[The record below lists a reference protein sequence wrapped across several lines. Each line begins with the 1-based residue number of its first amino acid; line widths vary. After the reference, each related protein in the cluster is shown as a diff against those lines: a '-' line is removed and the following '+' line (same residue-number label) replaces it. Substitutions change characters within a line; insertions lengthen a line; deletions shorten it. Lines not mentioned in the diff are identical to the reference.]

1 MPRILLADDD
11 LTQLHLQQQVLEA
24 AGHQVDVAPTPS
36 LTLRHVMR
44 SAPDLVIMDLR
55 FPDGSAL
62 PDAREGLLLI
72 RRIRE
77 LGCHAPVIVLSG
89 WPDDLHG
96 QPEEGMVSHVM
107 VKPVKMRVLLAAIG
121 ELVG

>member
-1 MPRILLADDD
+1 MSRILLADDD
-11 LTQLHLQQQVLEA
+11 LAQLSLQKLVLETE
-24 AGHQVDVAPTPS
+24 GHQVDVAPTFS
-36 LTLRHVMR
+36 LALRHAMR

-55 FPDGSAL
+55 FPNGSAK

-77 LGCHAPVIVLSG
+77 AGCRAPLIVLSG
-89 WPDDLHG
+89 WPDEIYG
-96 QPEEGMVSHVM
+96 QPEERLVSRVLG
-107 VKPVKMRVLLAAIG
+107 KPVEMRALLLAIA